1 MSRMLSTFA
10 LMLLAFAGVLAGAGS
25 ASAQVFTG
33 DIVIGKADA
42 PVTIYEYASLTCPHC
57 AAFQINTLPDFK
69 KEYVETGKVKIVYRD
84 FPLDGVALRAS
95 QIARCGGPDRAA
107 GYIDV
112 IFRQQSQ
119 WAAAK
124 DPMAALKQLGKFG
137 GLSDAQ
143 MDACLADK
151 GLEDSILKSRL
162 DGQTKYKVNST
173 PTLIIED
180 KNYPGAASLADLKKI
195 VDPLIK

>member
-10 LMLLAFAGVLAGAGS
+10 LMLLAFVGFGAAQ
-25 ASAQVFTG
+25 ASAQAFTG
-33 DIVIGKADA
+33 DIVIGKAEA
-42 PVTIYEYASLTCPHC
+42 PVTVVEYASLTCPHC
-57 AAFQINTLPDFK
+57 ATFQINTLPEFK
-69 KEYVETGKVKIVYRD
+69 KEYVDTGKVKVVFRD
-84 FPLDGVALRAS
+84 FPLDGVALRAA

-107 GYIDV
+107 GYVDV

-119 WAAAK
+119 WATSQ
-124 DPMAALKQLGKFG
+124 DPIAALKQIGKFG

-151 GLEDSILKSRL
+151 SLEDAILKSRL
-162 DGQTKYKVNST
+162 DGQTKFKVNST
-173 PTLIIED
+173 PTLVVND
-180 KNYPGAASLADLKKI
+180 KTYPGAASFADLKKI

>member
-1 MSRMLSTFA
+1 MSRMLSTLA
-10 LMLLAFAGVLAGAGS
+10 LMLLAFVGFA
-25 ASAQVFTG
+25 ASAGQARAEAFTG
-33 DIVIGKADA
+33 DIVVGKPEA
-42 PVTIYEYASLTCPHC
+42 PVTIIEYASLTCPHC

-69 KEYVETGKVKIVYRD
+69 KEYVDTGKVKIVYRD
-84 FPLDGVALRAS
+84 FPLDGIALRAA

-112 IFRQQSQ
+112 FFRQQSQ
-119 WAAAK
+119 WASAK
-124 DPMAALKQLGKFG
+124 DPLVALKQIGKFG

-151 GLEDSILKSRL
+151 TLEEAILNSRL
-162 DGQTKYKVNST
+162 DGQTKFKVNST
-173 PTLIIED
+173 PTLIIND
-180 KNYPGAASLADLKKI
+180 KNYPGAASLADLKKV

>member
-10 LMLLAFAGVLAGAGS
+10 LMLLAFVGVAAGAGS
-25 ASAQVFTG
+25 ASAQAFTG

-42 PVTIYEYASLTCPHC
+42 PVTVIEYASLTCPHC
-57 AAFQINTLPDFK
+57 ATFQINTLPEFK
-69 KEYVETGKVKIVYRD
+69 KEYVDTGKVKVVFRD
-84 FPLDGVALRAS
+84 FPLDGVALRAA

-124 DPMAALKQLGKFG
+124 DPLVALKQIGKFG

-151 GLEDSILKSRL
+151 GLEDAILKSRL
-162 DGQTKYKVNST
+162 DGQTQFKINST
-173 PTLIIED
+173 PTLIIGD
-180 KNYPGAASLADLKKI
+180 KNYPGAGSFADLKKI

>member
-10 LMLLAFAGVLAGAGS
+10 LMLLAFVGFGAAQ
-25 ASAQVFTG
+25 ASAQAFTG
-33 DIVIGKADA
+33 DIVIGKAEA
-42 PVTIYEYASLTCPHC
+42 PVTVVEYASLTCPHC
-57 AAFQINTLPDFK
+57 ATFQINTLPEFK
-69 KEYVETGKVKIVYRD
+69 KEYVDTGKVKVVFRD
-84 FPLDGVALRAS
+84 FPLDGVALRAA

-107 GYIDV
+107 GYVDV

-119 WAAAK
+119 WATSQ
-124 DPMAALKQLGKFG
+124 DPITALKQIGKFG

-151 GLEDSILKSRL
+151 SLEDAILKSRL
-162 DGQTKYKVNST
+162 DGQTKFKVNST
-173 PTLIIED
+173 PTLVIND
-180 KNYPGAASLADLKKI
+180 KTYPGAASFADLKKI